1 MPVRRCAAPIA
12 LLCALVGTLALT
24 GCGGAAKPTAASI
37 QDCGTSRTAANVPVE
52 IEVYRGQVACAAAL
66 QVERSYA
73 EAIEAGKAPGN
84 GGGGP
89 VTIGGWTCQGMA
101 TPQLLKTGETSKCAK
116 DGHEIVAILKS
127 PS

>member
-1 MPVRRCAAPIA
+1 MPIRRCAVFIA
-12 LLCALVGTLALT
+12 LACALASMLGLA
-24 GCGGAAKPTAASI
+24 GCGSGAKPTASV
-37 QDCGTSRTAANVPVE
+37 QDCGTGRTAANVPVE

-73 EAIEAGKAPGN
+73 EAIAAGRAPGN

-89 VTIGGWTCQGMA
+89 VTIDGWTCEGLA

-116 DGHEIVAILKS
+116 DGREIVAILKA